1 MIDFEGYAGDCRIHA
16 RLEIGTN
23 RLTDVLNST
32 SELRIVD
39 ARLESL
45 ADGHGVELPELVLE
59 HDELCAV
66 VAAGPRGDAARR
78 LRTRATRVVIEL
90 DPYRIEGNIH
100 GTPASDPIGLVLRR
114 AAWIPLTDVTIG
126 YTFAGEAVREA
137 IETLLVNRVKA
148 ASIRSVT
155 EEMPLLPGETP
166 RARPP
171 VTAGTLD
178 LTRAFRAEAGGED
191 EAVGDDESKP
201 GAPGPVT

>member
-16 RLEIGTN
+16 HLEIGTN

-126 YTFAGEAVREA
+126 YTFAGEVIREA

-191 EAVGDDESKP
+191 EAVGDDGRRP

>member
-16 RLEIGTN
+16 RLEIGTD

-45 ADGHGVELPELVLE
+45 ADGHGVELPELALE

-90 DPYRIEGNIH
+90 DPYRIEGDVH

-137 IETLLVNRVKA
+137 IETLLVNRMMA

-166 RARPP
+166 RAHSAA
-171 VTAGTLD
+171 TAGTLD
-178 LTRAFRAEAGGED
+178 LTGTLRPGAGGDDGVVEP
-191 EAVGDDESKP
+191 DESEP
-201 GAPGPVT
+201 GASGPAG